1 MKKKKFYNNYSY
13 TAGLYSKLDSLSI
26 HYQDSDFAEFDPTAW
41 DDKLLAIVANLVG
54 YWEGQDVKKN
64 V

>member
-13 TAGLYSKLDSLSI
+13 TAGLYSKLDALSI
-26 HYQDSDFAEFDPTAW
+26 HYFDQVAYAENPIAW
-41 DDKLLAIVANLVG
+41 HDKLQTLAANLCG
-54 YWEGQDVKKN
+54 YWEGQDAKKN